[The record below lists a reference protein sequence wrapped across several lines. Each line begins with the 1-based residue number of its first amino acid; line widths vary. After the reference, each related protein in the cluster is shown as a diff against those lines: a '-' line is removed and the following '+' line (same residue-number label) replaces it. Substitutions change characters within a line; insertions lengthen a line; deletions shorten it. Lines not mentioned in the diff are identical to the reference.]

1 MANDDGGQ
9 NEVNDDGGN
18 SVNDDG
24 NQVDDGRTNYYAY
37 DDDGI
42 LNRIPGIC
50 VYVCPL
56 LNLVCSK

>member
-37 DDDGI
+37 ADDGI
-42 LNRIPGIC
+42 TGFQ
-50 VYVCPL
+50 VYACM
-56 LNLVCSK
+56 CAHF